1 MDQTDRE
8 HLVTNIVAHA
18 SDGVS
23 ADVQERVIGYWTN
36 VDLEL
41 GGRVAAGL
49 ASGNGGSQ
57 AAAQPEGAPRA
68 D

>member
-36 VDLEL
+36 VDARARSTR
-41 GGRVAAGL
+41 GGRPGV
-49 ASGNGGSQ
+49 
-57 AAAQPEGAPRA
+57 R
-68 D
+68 

>member
-1 MDQTDRE
+1 MRPMDRE

-36 VDLEL
+36 VDADSEHAS
-41 GGRVAAGL
+41 RQASAHATARPPAA
-49 ASGNGGSQ
+49 
-57 AAAQPEGAPRA
+57 R
-68 D
+68 